1 RLLDMMEAIGSQ
13 IGQFIERLEA
23 EQGLRNYARD
33 VEVARTRAE
42 DATRAKSEFLA
53 NISHEL
59 RTPMNAIIG
68 MTELALG
75 TSLTREQ
82 REYLNSI
89 QSAAEA
95 LLVLVNDVLDF
106 SKIEARKLRL
116 ENVVFQ
122 LRDVLADAMRVL
134 GPRSQQKGIELACHV
149 ESNVPDILRGDPL
162 RLRQV
167 VVNLTGNAIKFTD
180 HGEVVLRAWE
190 ATETG
195 GIVEVHFSVQDTGIG
210 ISPGKQSII
219 FEAFSQA
226 DSSTTRRYGGT
237 GLGLAISAE
246 LVGLM
251 GGSISVDSEPG
262 RGSTFHFTA
271 RFGVEHLEGNKAT
284 AIQHSLTDLPILIVD
299 DNLTNRQILEE

>member
-1 RLLDMMEAIGSQ
+1 
-13 IGQFIERLEA
+13 
-23 EQGLRNYARD
+23 
-33 VEVARTRAE
+33 
-42 DATRAKSEFLA
+42 
-53 NISHEL
+53 
-59 RTPMNAIIG
+59 
-68 MTELALG
+68 
-75 TSLTREQ
+75 
-82 REYLNSI
+82 
-89 QSAAEA
+89 
-95 LLVLVNDVLDF
+95 
-106 SKIEARKLRL
+106 RL

-167 VVNLTGNAIKFTD
+167 VVNLTGNAIKLTE

-190 ATETG
+190 AAKTD
-195 GIVEVHFSVQDTGIG
+195 GIVEVHFSVMDTGIG
-210 ISPGKQSII
+210 ISPEKQSII

-251 GGSISVDSEPG
+251 GGVISVESEPG

-271 RFGVEHLEGNKAT
+271 RFGIEDADDDKP
-284 AIQHSLTDLPILIVD
+284 SLTQRSLADLPILVVD
-299 DNLTNRQILEE
+299 DNLTNRRIIAEVLTNWHMRPVTAESGSAALRCLEDSLRRDQPFALVLLDGHMPEMDGFELARRISRDPRFASLRVILLTSGL